1 MVESSKTCP
10 KCQGATEPGF
20 IPDVSYGAGLKA
32 AWLEGVP
39 DKGVFGSLK
48 TRGKRRIDITT
59 HRCTSCGYLESYAR
73 Q

>member
-1 MVESSKTCP
+1 M
-10 KCQGATEPGF
+10 EPGF
-20 IPDVSYGAGLKA
+20 IPDVSYGAVLKA
-32 AWLEGVP
+32 AWLEGTP